1 MTTASKTVIYSAIA
15 GGLLVSLLLWQPH
28 GRIQS
33 KSQEPLLVYCAAGSK
48 VPVEAAARA
57 YEKESG
63 VMVQLQYGGSGMLL
77 SNLRVAGRGDLFMPG
92 DVSYL
97 EMARS
102 NGLVAETIPLAS
114 MNAVVAVAK
123 GNPKNIRSLAD
134 LSRDDV
140 RLALANPEAAS
151 IGKVVRDTLS
161 PAGQWTALESHAKVF
176 KPTVND
182 LANDLKIGQVDA
194 AIVWDAVA
202 ALYPELEAVT
212 LPELEH
218 AQQNIAIGVLRSSKQ
233 PTAALRF
240 ARYLGASDRGL
251 REFARADCKVVDG
264 DVWAVVPEVVLYSGA
279 LNRVAVDDTIRRFE
293 EREGVRVTRVYNGC
307 GILVAQ
313 MKAGQHPDAYLAC
326 DVSFM
331 NSVTNLFGPS
341 VEISE
346 TDIVILTAKTN
357 PKGINK
363 LADLAQP
370 GLRVGVANARQSTL
384 GDLTEKLLQR
394 AGLLETVMANAK
406 TQTPTADLLVNQM
419 RTGALDAVVVY
430 AANTSKV
437 RDSLEVVRL
446 DQPGSIAVQPY
457 AVGKNSGHRQLME
470 RLRAAIQS
478 DESRATYE
486 ALGFRWRGTNTAN
499 Q

>member
-1 MTTASKTVIYSAIA
+1 MKTAWKTVLFSVIA
-15 GGLLVSLLLWQPH
+15 GGLLVGLLLWPA
-28 GRIQS
+28 GVVPRS
-33 KSQEPLLVYCAAGSK
+33 KTREPLLVYCAAGLK
-48 VPVEAAARA
+48 VPVEAVARA

-63 VMVQLQYGGSGMLL
+63 VAVQLQYGGSGMLL
-77 SNLRVAGRGDLFMPG
+77 SNLRVARRGDLFLPG
-92 DVSYL
+92 DKSYL
-97 EMARS
+97 DLAA
-102 NGLVAETIPLAS
+102 GLVAETIPLAS
-114 MNAVVAVAK
+114 MNAVVAVTK
-123 GNPKNIRSLAD
+123 GNPKNIRRLTDLA
-134 LSRDDV
+134 RADV

-151 IGKVVRDTLS
+151 IGKVVRDALTPS
-161 PAGQWTALESHAKVF
+161 GEWTALEGHAKVF

-182 LANDLKIGQVDA
+182 LANDLKLGQVDA
-194 AIVWDAVA
+194 TIVWDAVA
-202 ALYPELEAVT
+202 ALYPELET
-212 LPELEH
+212 IKLPELDQ
-218 AQQNIAIGVLRSSKQ
+218 ARQQVTVGVLRGSKQ

-251 REFARADCKVVDG
+251 REFARAGCKVADG
-264 DVWAVVPEVVLYSGA
+264 DVWAEVPEVVLYSGA

-293 EREGVRVTRVYNGC
+293 EREGARVTRVYNGC

-331 NSVTNLFGPS
+331 NSVTDLFGPA

-346 TDIVILTAKTN
+346 TDIVLLTARGN
-357 PKGINK
+357 PKGVK
-363 LADLAQP
+363 TLADLAQP

-394 AGLLETVMANAK
+394 AGLLETVMANVK

-437 RDSLEVVRL
+437 RDALEVVRL
-446 DQPGSIAVQPY
+446 DQPGSVAVQPY
-457 AVGKNSGHRQLME
+457 AVGINSGHRQLMM
-470 RLRAAIQS
+470 RLRSAIQS
-478 DESRATYE
+478 SESRAIYE
-486 ALGFRWRGTNTAN
+486 ALGFRWRGTNSAN